1 MTKRRCARKR
11 KKMPRVHATPR
22 VTSIYL
28 PIQPTTVGDTAA
40 SWWKHTKAYGDSG
53 ICWLSHW
60 LSDELTIFLSWQTGS
75 IGRRRQASWFERAL
89 ILRTMAASASFR
101 QSTTQQSTTSRVAP
115 MGFALRIFWMVG
127 CVNAKPIVAS
137 PTTATTEERTMM
149 MPRGKYATINYN
161 NQITII

>member
-1 MTKRRCARKR
+1 MH
-11 KKMPRVHATPR
+11 RVNTTPP

-28 PIQPTTVGDTAA
+28 PIQPKAVSDTTPMLE
-40 SWWKHTKAYGDSG
+40 KHTKGYGVSG

-75 IGRRRQASWFERAL
+75 IGRRRQAPCFERAL
-89 ILRTMAASASFR
+89 ILGTMAASASFR

-115 MGFALRIFWMVG
+115 MAFALRIVWMVG
-127 CVNAKPIVAS
+127 YVNAKPIVAS

-161 NQITII
+161 NRITII